1 MQAIAK
7 RLSALRHLWPP
18 LILASL
24 GIVGMSLGL
33 AYFVIAFYRTLAL
46 PGFFYY
52 LTLQFLDRWLRGW
65 LLFLVGVILLA
76 AGIWK
81 LSGVAVIPLDAT
93 PRGEDEFVLGFRRA
107 SRAPRIT
114 VLSGGAGLLILASL
128 GRYASRLTCITPVQ
142 DPVEYYYR
150 ASSLYH
156 FENVI
161 FVPPTPTPMEVEV
174 ELDDGARYNIKE
186 NISHR
191 EALAQR
197 HVVGSRLVHGD
208 DQPLPAQ
215 QPIFRQASD
224 ALRNADAIVLG
235 PGSLFESILPNLQI
249 PEVGAAIQS
258 SRARTIY
265 ICSLMTEPGLT
276 TGFGVA

>member
-128 GRYASRLTCITPVQ
+128 LPRFQPV
-142 DPVEYYYR
+142 
-150 ASSLYH
+150 S
-156 FENVI
+156 F
-161 FVPPTPTPMEVEV
+161 
-174 ELDDGARYNIKE
+174 
-186 NISHR
+186 
-191 EALAQR
+191 
-197 HVVGSRLVHGD
+197 
-208 DQPLPAQ
+208 
-215 QPIFRQASD
+215 
-224 ALRNADAIVLG
+224 
-235 PGSLFESILPNLQI
+235 
-249 PEVGAAIQS
+249 
-258 SRARTIY
+258 
-265 ICSLMTEPGLT
+265 
-276 TGFGVA
+276 